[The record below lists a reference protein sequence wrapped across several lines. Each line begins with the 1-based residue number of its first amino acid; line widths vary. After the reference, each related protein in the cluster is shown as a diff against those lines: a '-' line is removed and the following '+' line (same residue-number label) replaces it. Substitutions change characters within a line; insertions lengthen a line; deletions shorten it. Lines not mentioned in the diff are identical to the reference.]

1 MDDASSNPPMVELES
16 QSTKPTEYNKAK
28 REFEKKLWKLV
39 TIIGDYSRGNYG
51 RSRQW
56 KCLHCKTNKSS
67 SIQRVRYHL
76 LGVESLKP
84 TEEQSKDS
92 HPGMPPF
99 SSSSTS
105 VHESQIGRMFDAID
119 RKNVDAAIGRLFF
132 GCGMPFNIA
141 RSPLWK
147 EAMRMVNNAP
157 KGYVP
162 PSYEKL
168 RTIVL
173 DDEKKHIEERLTD
186 VRDSWSYTGVSIVS
200 DGWTDIARRPLINI
214 LVCSPKGIMF
224 MKSHDTSGH
233 VKDTTYI
240 AGLFREAIEQVGR
253 NNVVQ
258 IITDNAANNALAG
271 DRITNEFPNIFWTPC
286 VVHCMNLLLKDLHN
300 SLPWISEVVSNVKK
314 IQHFIVNHSMS
325 HAIYRKHASLQ
336 LLRCAETRFAS
347 NFIMVDRIVKV
358 KQALRQ
364 MVVSTEWERWRDRP
378 STNSQACDEI
388 FDLIIGSGSILFW
401 QRVGD
406 LLILCWPLIEVLRL
420 FDNDKPCMGDVFEK
434 LDQMREKLK
443 NIFIVGA
450 PSFDQETH
458 DIVWNCSLDRWRMLH
473 RPLHS
478 VGFLLNP
485 KWFHKKP
492 WLDDEV
498 STGWKA
504 YLGRVYPNRED
515 RTKIKDQLSK
525 YIDGVD
531 NFSHKDVPFDR
542 LNMEPKAFWEN
553 YRTKTPELR
562 NTAIRVL
569 SQVSSSSTCERNWSE
584 YSFIHSVKR
593 NRLGSKMAEDLVY
606 IHSNL
611 RLLSRASTDY
621 KSGPHRMWDYGGLM
635 DDGND
640 ELPIEVLED
649 NVEESLLAAGMEI
662 GEASGSIP

>member
-1 MDDASSNPPMVELES
+1 
-16 QSTKPTEYNKAK
+16 
-28 REFEKKLWKLV
+28 
-39 TIIGDYSRGNYG
+39 
-51 RSRQW
+51 
-56 KCLHCKTNKSS
+56 
-67 SIQRVRYHL
+67 
-76 LGVESLKP
+76 
-84 TEEQSKDS
+84 
-92 HPGMPPF
+92 
-99 SSSSTS
+99 
-105 VHESQIGRMFDAID
+105 
-119 RKNVDAAIGRLFF
+119 
-132 GCGMPFNIA
+132 
-141 RSPLWK
+141 
-147 EAMRMVNNAP
+147 
-157 KGYVP
+157 
-162 PSYEKL
+162 
-168 RTIVL
+168 
-173 DDEKKHIEERLTD
+173 
-186 VRDSWSYTGVSIVS
+186 
-200 DGWTDIARRPLINI
+200 
-214 LVCSPKGIMF
+214 
-224 MKSHDTSGH
+224 
-233 VKDTTYI
+233 
-240 AGLFREAIEQVGR
+240 
-253 NNVVQ
+253 
-258 IITDNAANNALAG
+258 
-271 DRITNEFPNIFWTPC
+271 
-286 VVHCMNLLLKDLHN
+286 
-300 SLPWISEVVSNVKK
+300 
-314 IQHFIVNHSMS
+314 
-325 HAIYRKHASLQ
+325 
-336 LLRCAETRFAS
+336 
-347 NFIMVDRIVKV
+347 MVDRIVKV

-569 SQVSSSSTCERNWSE
+569 SQVSSSSTCERNW
-584 YSFIHSVKR
+584 R
-593 NRLGSKMAEDLVY
+593 
-606 IHSNL
+606 
-611 RLLSRASTDY
+611 
-621 KSGPHRMWDYGGLM
+621 PHRMWDYGGLM